1 MDKMK
6 ELKKRTARLSV
17 ALTDDRL
24 EGLKNLAKILGVSV
38 NELLND
44 TIEKLLQANNIA
56 KKTAQF
62 EENQRQALADFNAVF
77 KKPEKT

>member
-77 KKPEKT
+77 KKPEKK